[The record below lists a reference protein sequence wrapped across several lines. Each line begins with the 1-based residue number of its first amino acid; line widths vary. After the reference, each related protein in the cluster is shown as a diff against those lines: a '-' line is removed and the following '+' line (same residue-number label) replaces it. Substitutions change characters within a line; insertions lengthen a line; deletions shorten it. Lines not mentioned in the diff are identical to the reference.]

1 MSLSDRVRSVPD
13 YPKPGILF
21 RDVTTLFRDAGAFRE
36 SVTLLAR
43 TYDSDRLDAVAGIE
57 ARGFILG
64 APLAVALGIGF
75 ITIRKPGKLPSA
87 TISRDYTLE
96 YGTDRVEMHIDAVN
110 RGQRVLVV
118 DDLLATGGTARAAA
132 SLLRDAGAVVES
144 AAFLVD
150 LPDLGGGAA
159 LRAEGVEPTA
169 LISFAGH

>member
-1 MSLSDRVRSVPD
+1 
-13 YPKPGILF
+13 
-21 RDVTTLFRDAGAFRE
+21 
-36 SVTLLAR
+36 VTLLAR